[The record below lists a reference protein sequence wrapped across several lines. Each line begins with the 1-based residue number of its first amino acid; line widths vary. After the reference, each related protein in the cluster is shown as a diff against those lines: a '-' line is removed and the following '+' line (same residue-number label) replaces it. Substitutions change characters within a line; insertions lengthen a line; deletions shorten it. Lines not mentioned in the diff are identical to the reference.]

1 MVQHMTAHTSY
12 CNRVTEF
19 SRAFVDIQP
28 SAASKPSIR
37 LAPLMEAVKDAGV
50 EAGRSGMPTA
60 KLTIC
65 KKVFRLR
72 ACHHVHTDRGKGKRL
87 GHCWLQDAVLAQHM
101 PYSTCSEPSR
111 ECCAQVSA
119 TSLPKACRGNL
130 SVCCLRTC
138 EWMPV
143 KFRQKVCH
151 YYLMF

>member
-72 ACHHVHTDRGKGKRL
+72 ACHHVRGVKHACIQTAARANDLATAGCKML
-87 GHCWLQDAVLAQHM
+87 CW
-101 PYSTCSEPSR
+101 PSTCRIPPAPSPR
-111 ECCAQVSA
+111 ENAA
-119 TSLPKACRGNL
+119 LRSLPRLFQKHVEVICRFVACELANG
-130 SVCCLRTC
+130 CL
-138 EWMPV
+138 
-143 KFRQKVCH
+143 
-151 YYLMF
+151 